1 MTTAS
6 IATSLVACFIQLIC
20 LMSRPLR
27 TMLRVTKHFKKSV
40 CCCSGWTASNTE
52 KKTTSVR
59 ISCWCE
65 NFAVNPEKCE
75 NSKKM
80 FAFQIGVEIPTPR
93 ASLVYIYILLTSITS
108 VLPYVPGSSYIVTL
122 FMVHTGSPG
131 ILTKMDQSMAWK
143 FIPNGVMTIPDTGRQ
158 SN

>member
-1 MTTAS
+1 MCVVVRDEPPQT
-6 IATSLVACFIQLIC
+6 Q
-20 LMSRPLR
+20 
-27 TMLRVTKHFKKSV
+27 K
-40 CCCSGWTASNTE
+40 

-93 ASLVYIYILLTSITS
+93 ASLVYKATLYIYI
-108 VLPYVPGSSYIVTL
+108 YIYGYIICIMYTYR
-122 FMVHTGSPG
+122 
-131 ILTKMDQSMAWK
+131 ILTNYMCIYHFPNCPSQSRTSQEESSHFPLENAIGPKSIGFCSVFPMKISHVSRNTMK
-143 FIPNGVMTIPDTGRQ
+143 FAHENCI
-158 SN
+158 

>member
-1 MTTAS
+1 M
-6 IATSLVACFIQLIC
+6 
-20 LMSRPLR
+20 
-27 TMLRVTKHFKKSV
+27 
-40 CCCSGWTASNTE
+40 
-52 KKTTSVR
+52 
-59 ISCWCE
+59 
-65 NFAVNPEKCE
+65 
-75 NSKKM
+75 
-80 FAFQIGVEIPTPR
+80 
-93 ASLVYIYILLTSITS
+93 LTSITS